1 MSLLREA
8 VEAERAYY
16 GQQRREV
23 QRLIQALRVIDDRLA
38 RWLLL
43 PTGTRLADLRQYV
56 ADVLEECDERT
67 VDPIR

>member
-1 MSLLREA
+1 MSPLREA

-16 GQQRREV
+16 EQQRREV
-23 QRLIQALRVIDDRLA
+23 QRLTQALRVIDDRLA

-56 ADVLEECDERT
+56 AEVLEACDER
-67 VDPIR
+67 